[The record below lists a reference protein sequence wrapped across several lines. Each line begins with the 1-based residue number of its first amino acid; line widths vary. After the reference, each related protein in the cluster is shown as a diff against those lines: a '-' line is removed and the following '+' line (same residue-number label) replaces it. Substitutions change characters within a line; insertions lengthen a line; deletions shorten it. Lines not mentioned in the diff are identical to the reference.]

1 METFFIIGAKRKETE
16 ADNIVY
22 IGEKWEYKT
31 LLQYLAKEKNIN
43 PYETSQNHL
52 QIPYFSEED
61 CFISYI
67 HNNPL
72 ELRLDEV
79 LIPRESVVITGKKHD
94 IEDISLNKH
103 SYRDY
108 DIFSGDKIIN
118 DVDYRPYIEN
128 VISFFSG
135 VLYQMLDC
143 GYLELKNIDKM
154 DDWAV
159 TFQEPVMDLFIR
171 HHKMETSADDKTT
184 TEEFLENPK
193 FRRTLC
199 VMMMKIVS
207 NFIVNN
213 KMTKSIDFTG
223 FRSWEEKNLW
233 YHIRDKIKIF
243 V

>member
-1 METFFIIGAKRKETE
+1 METFFIIGAKRKET
-16 ADNIVY
+16 DWNNIVY

-31 LLQYLAKEKNIN
+31 LLQYLVGEKGID
-43 PYETSQNHL
+43 PYKTSENHL
-52 QIPYFSEED
+52 MIPYFSEED
-61 CFISYI
+61 CFISHI

-79 LIPRESVVITGKKHD
+79 LIPRESIAITGKKLD
-94 IEDISLNKH
+94 IEDISLNKY
-103 SYRDY
+103 SYKEY
-108 DIFSGDKIIN
+108 DIFSGDKIPRDIG
-118 DVDYRPYIEN
+118 YKPYIEN

-154 DDWAV
+154 DDWII
-159 TFQEPVMDLFIR
+159 TFQEPVMDIFVR
-171 HHKMETSADDKTT
+171 YHKIETSADDKSI

-199 VMMMKIVS
+199 IMMMKIVS
-207 NFIVNN
+207 NFLVSN

-223 FRSWEEKNLW
+223 FKSWDDKNLW
-233 YHIRDKIKIF
+233 YHIRDKIKILS
-243 V
+243 